1 MGRVP
6 RRGELTRIYK
16 ILKRAEWEA
25 ARSAGSF
32 GGAAIDLA
40 DGYIHFSA
48 ADQARETARRH
59 FAAQDDL
66 LLLAVDAASLGTA
79 LRWEPS
85 RDGALFPHLYAHLPT
100 DLVVEVRAAPLG
112 ADGIPDLGPVAP

>member
-1 MGRVP
+1 
-6 RRGELTRIYK
+6 
-16 ILKRAEWEA
+16 
-25 ARSAGSF
+25 
-32 GGAAIDLA
+32 
-40 DGYIHFSA
+40 
-48 ADQARETARRH
+48 
-59 FAAQDDL
+59 
-66 LLLAVDAASLGTA
+66 LAVDAASLGTA